1 MKIGE
6 LAKLTDCQV
15 ETIRYYE
22 KEGLLPPPARS
33 DGNYRLYTQAHT
45 ERLVFIRNCRSLD
58 MTLEEIRSLL
68 GLRDS
73 PQDQCESV
81 NALIDE
87 HIHHAIC
94 AATSRFVGSLDLLP
108 IAGYAVNP
116 MSCDYPRLANKNE
129 TPMDRRPIWNGDGP
143 RPPIDVVRNGHIYTP
158 GIDGDFGQVHSSW
171 ARIYAEESVNLPEH
185 WIEASQALLILSQ
198 YFTQHGLLLRA
209 AKVWRWTSGS

>member
-6 LAKLTDCQV
+6 LAKLTDCPV

-22 KEGLLPPPARS
+22 KESLLPPPARS

-68 GLRDS
+68 NLRDS

-87 HIHHAIC
+87 HIHHVKARVDSLL
-94 AATSRFVGSLDLLP
+94 ALQAQLLDLRQRCGEGPEKDQCAILQ
-108 IAGYAVNP
+108 
-116 MSCDYPRLANKNE
+116 RLE
-129 TPMDRRPIWNGDGP
+129 
-143 RPPIDVVRNGHIYTP
+143 V
-158 GIDGDFGQVHSSW
+158 
-171 ARIYAEESVNLPEH
+171 
-185 WIEASQALLILSQ
+185 
-198 YFTQHGLLLRA
+198 
-209 AKVWRWTSGS
+209 SGSVAAPEGEPSHVGRSHGH

>member
-22 KEGLLPPPARS
+22 KEGLLPPPART
-33 DGNYRLYTQAHT
+33 DANYRVYTQAHT
-45 ERLVFIRNCRSLD
+45 ERLIFIRNCRSLD

-87 HIHHAIC
+87 HIHHVKARIDGLL
-94 AATSRFVGSLDLLP
+94 ALQVQLLDLRQRC
-108 IAGYAVNP
+108 GG
-116 MSCDYPRLANKNE
+116 
-129 TPMDRRPIWNGDGP
+129 GD
-143 RPPIDVVRNGHIYTP
+143 HC
-158 GIDGDFGQVHSSW
+158 GILQQLEV
-171 ARIYAEESVNLPEH
+171 
-185 WIEASQALLILSQ
+185 
-198 YFTQHGLLLRA
+198 
-209 AKVWRWTSGS
+209 SGSVAASEAEHSHVGRSHGH